1 MLITLYTKDEVSFDQ
16 FHQNGAHVYR
26 ITATRFNP
34 DGSLQSK
41 DGNSGYFQGPKFAA
55 SIPDIQSF
63 VRYQSN
69 TLDLRQGREVKS
81 QEVFF
86 TDSSFFSVFTF
97 PLLSGNPKTALQEPK
112 SVVISKEMAIKQ
124 FGTAEALGRT
134 VWLKKETTFEPFVVS
149 GVARDAPQNSSI
161 KFDVLMPLTVEQ
173 KELANNE
180 NWFNFF
186 LNTFVVLNPNAN
198 PRLVERKMKT
208 VYEGDA
214 KEAIKNM
221 AEKYGDKTKTAY
233 LLQPFTDMHL
243 SEELSAGNG
252 LKDASKPIFSYILSG
267 IALFILLIACINF
280 VNLTVAR
287 SLKRAKEIGIR
298 KVVGS
303 GRKQL
308 IMQFLGESFLLSFG
322 AFLLALLLVELSLP
336 LFNELANKALS
347 FAYLL
352 DAKLV
357 IVYVTL
363 FVLTG
368 LLAGFYPALVLSGYE
383 PVKTLYGRFSL
394 TGSNYLQKSL
404 IVLQFSL
411 ASLLIIATM
420 TIYAQFNY
428 LTTKPLG
435 YDDRNMIVLNKS
447 GLTRREASLFTE
459 ELMKSPTIV
468 GVAPKNGGSWG
479 TIAKV
484 DGKEISFHYETVNEA
499 YLPLY
504 KIPMVLGR
512 NFSPAFPS
520 DSTHSVLVN
529 ESFVKKAGW
538 KNPIGQV
545 VDFWYSP
552 NQKYTVVGVV
562 RDYHHESLSSLIGP
576 QLFTMKPDNQ
586 YGQVSIKIRPNTETA
601 SIRHI
606 EKVFKRLFPI
616 NPYAYQFKD
625 VENQKNYE
633 AEAKW
638 KQMVLFGALLTI
650 FLSCIGLLGV
660 ATLSAEGRTKEIGI
674 RKILGSSVGEVV
686 QLLTLDFVK
695 LVGIS
700 LIFAFPAAWYAMQQW
715 LEKYPYRTEMN
726 VWLFGATA
734 LLTMA
739 VALLT
744 VSFQSIKA
752 ALTNPVKSLR
762 TE

>member
-1 MLITLYTKDEVSFDQ
+1 
-16 FHQNGAHVYR
+16 
-26 ITATRFNP
+26 
-34 DGSLQSK
+34 
-41 DGNSGYFQGPKFAA
+41 
-55 SIPDIQSF
+55 
-63 VRYQSN
+63 
-69 TLDLRQGREVKS
+69 
-81 QEVFF
+81 
-86 TDSSFFSVFTF
+86 TF

-112 SVVISKEMAIKQ
+112 SVVISKEMALKQ

-357 IVYVTL
+357 IIYVTL

-504 KIPMVLGR
+504 KIPMVQGR

-660 ATLSAEGRTKEIGI
+660 ATLSAERRTKEIGI

>member
-1 MLITLYTKDEVSFDQ
+1 
-16 FHQNGAHVYR
+16 
-26 ITATRFNP
+26 
-34 DGSLQSK
+34 
-41 DGNSGYFQGPKFAA
+41 
-55 SIPDIQSF
+55 
-63 VRYQSN
+63 
-69 TLDLRQGREVKS
+69 
-81 QEVFF
+81 
-86 TDSSFFSVFTF
+86 
-97 PLLSGNPKTALQEPK
+97 
-112 SVVISKEMAIKQ
+112 
-124 FGTAEALGRT
+124 
-134 VWLKKETTFEPFVVS
+134 
-149 GVARDAPQNSSI
+149 
-161 KFDVLMPLTVEQ
+161 
-173 KELANNE
+173 
-180 NWFNFF
+180 
-186 LNTFVVLNPNAN
+186 
-198 PRLVERKMKT
+198 
-208 VYEGDA
+208 
-214 KEAIKNM
+214 
-221 AEKYGDKTKTAY
+221 
-233 LLQPFTDMHL
+233 
-243 SEELSAGNG
+243 
-252 LKDASKPIFSYILSG
+252 
-267 IALFILLIACINF
+267 
-280 VNLTVAR
+280 
-287 SLKRAKEIGIR
+287 
-298 KVVGS
+298 VVGS

-357 IVYVTL
+357 IIYVTL

-504 KIPMVLGR
+504 KIPMVQGR

-660 ATLSAEGRTKEIGI
+660 ATLSAERRTKEIGI